1 MQPRTVENQ
10 EETHLHPAQG
20 DSLPQARQGCL
31 LQAHRRKAQ
40 AHRRQAEM
48 IQQG

>member
-1 MQPRTVENQ
+1 MENQ
-10 EETHLHPAQG
+10 EETQLHPAQG
-20 DSLPQARQGCL
+20 DSLPQARQGGL
-31 LQAHRRKAQ
+31 PLAHRQKAQ